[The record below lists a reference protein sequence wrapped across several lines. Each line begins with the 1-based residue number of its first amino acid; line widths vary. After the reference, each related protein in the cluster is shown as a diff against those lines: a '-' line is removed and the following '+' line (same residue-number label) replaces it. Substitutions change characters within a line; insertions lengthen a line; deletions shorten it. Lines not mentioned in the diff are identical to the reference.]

1 MMGIHI
7 HGMIM
12 DIAIGRKLPVALQ
25 TPRRL
30 SAVLQH
36 HPKPQVELVRK
47 QQVVVTQHQPQLVVV
62 VIQQAILPHLVTAI
76 IVPIVLPIRRRL
88 QAVL

>member
-1 MMGIHI
+1 MMGIHT

-30 SAVLQH
+30 SPVLQH
-36 HPKPQVELVRK
+36 HQQHQVELVRK

-62 VIQQAILPHLVTAI
+62 VIQQAIIQHLVTVTI
-76 IVPIVLPIRRRL
+76 RHTQLEQIVLQQP
-88 QAVL
+88 

>member
-1 MMGIHI
+1 MMGIHT

-12 DIAIGRKLPVALQ
+12 DIAIGRKLQAALQ

-30 SAVLQH
+30 SAVHQH
-36 HPKPQVELVRK
+36 HHQQQVELVRK
-47 QQVVVTQHQPQLVVV
+47 QQVVVIQHQPQLVVV
-62 VIQQAILPHLVTAI
+62 VIQQAIIPHLVTAI